1 MKQET
6 LSTLLKSKQYI
17 IPNYPLPPT
26 EEKTEILRVVVR
38 ESMSLDLLDMLIT
51 DIISVTEALMG
62 SDPIDLTMFQPG
74 PSVGGK
80 KRVEK
85 QLQSKGLGH
94 DEKHKAKRGMEKGV
108 HRTVC

>member
-6 LSTLLKSKQYI
+6 LSTLLKAKQYI
-17 IPNYPLPPT
+17 IPNYPLPPK

-62 SDPIDLTMFQPG
+62 SDPVDLTMFLPG

-80 KRVEK
+80 TVEK